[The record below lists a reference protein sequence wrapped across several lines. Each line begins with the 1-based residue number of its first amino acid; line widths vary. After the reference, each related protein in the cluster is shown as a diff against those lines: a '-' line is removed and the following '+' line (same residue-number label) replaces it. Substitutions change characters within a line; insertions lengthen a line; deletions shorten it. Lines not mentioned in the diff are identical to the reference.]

1 MLNLSLLLTHSLVGI
16 LAISGIILTVG
27 LKRPRWF
34 LEKKNVPPDI
44 LAAVPPRTAAERR
57 QSLWAAIPLAFGLLG
72 LVFYSTY
79 VFGSASGAGFG
90 LLFLHALILIL
101 TVSTF
106 DLVVIDWLL
115 LKHHHA
121 QAVCVP
127 RHRRLRRL
135 QGLQLPWTGA
145 PAGAARPGHL
155 CCHGSRHRAVAA
167 GLKNA
172 PYGAVFFYR
181 PAYCQ
186 FRIAAEEILNA

>member
-16 LAISGIILTVG
+16 IAISGIILTVG

-79 VFGSASGAGFG
+79 VFGQVSGAGFG

-101 TVSTF
+101 VVSTF

-115 LKHHHA
+115 LNTITPRQFVYPGTEGFAGYKDYSFHGRAHLRA
-121 QAVCVP
+121 LPGQAIFA
-127 RHRRLRRL
+127 LI
-135 QGLQLPWTGA
+135 
-145 PAGAARPGHL
+145 
-155 CCHGSRHRAVAA
+155 AA
-167 GLKNA
+167 GVITLL
-172 PYGAVFFYR
+172 V
-181 PAYCQ
+181 
-186 FRIAAEEILNA
+186 

>member
-115 LKHHHA
+115 LNTITPKQFVYPGTEGFAGYKDYSFHGRAHLRA
-121 QAVCVP
+121 LPGQAIF
-127 RHRRLRRL
+127 
-135 QGLQLPWTGA
+135 
-145 PAGAARPGHL
+145 AAM
-155 CCHGSRHRAVAA
+155 AA
-167 GLKNA
+167 GIVLLLLA
-172 PYGAVFFYR
+172 
-181 PAYCQ
+181 
-186 FRIAAEEILNA
+186 